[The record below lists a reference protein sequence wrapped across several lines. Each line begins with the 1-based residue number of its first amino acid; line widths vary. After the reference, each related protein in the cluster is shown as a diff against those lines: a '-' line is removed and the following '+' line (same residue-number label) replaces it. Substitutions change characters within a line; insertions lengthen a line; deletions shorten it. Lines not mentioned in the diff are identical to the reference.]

1 MSSYE
6 DRLNNLLSEYVTEE
20 GKVDYDA
27 IKDNKSVDDYVEW
40 LKTYDPETLKKRN
53 EKLAFWINT
62 YNMLTIYGVLMKL
75 EKDPDFAEKGHK
87 SYLQRVKFFWR
98 TKYEI
103 GGKKY
108 SLYQIENKILR
119 KIDEPRIHFALNCA
133 SGSCP
138 LLKDGLYSAENLE
151 AELELATKIF
161 IQSPTGVFVDT
172 EKRVIHVSQIF
183 KWYKKDF
190 EKVGGVLEFV
200 KKYLNEFDLKFIENN
215 PEIKISYQEYDWGL
229 NISS

>member
-1 MSSYE
+1 
-6 DRLNNLLSEYVTEE
+6 LLAEYVTEE

-27 IKDNKSVDDYVEW
+27 IKDNKSVEDYVEW
-40 LKTYDPETLKKRN
+40 LKTFDPEETLKTRN

-62 YNMLTIYGVLMKL
+62 YNMLTIYGVLMRL
-75 EKDPDFAEKGHK
+75 EKDPDYAKKGHK
-87 SYLQRVKFFWR
+87 SYIQRVKFFWR

-119 KIDEPRIHFALNCA
+119 KMDEPRIHFALNCA

-138 LLKDGLYSAENLE
+138 LLKDGLYSADNLE

-161 IQSPTGVFVDT
+161 VQSPTGVFIDT
-172 EKRVIHVSQIF
+172 EKKIIHLSQIF

-190 EKVGGVLEFV
+190 KKAGGVLEFV

-215 PEIKISYQEYDWGL
+215 AEIKISYQEYDWGL
-229 NISS
+229 NISN